1 MPDKKIHIPF
11 GKYFHSFV
19 SDGEKE
25 RIKIDYFFNP
35 EDGRVSAT
43 VIFGPLAQGPP
54 NHAHGGATA
63 SVLDESMGAVAW
75 LNGFPVMTVR
85 MTIDFLKAVKL
96 NSELN
101 VAAWIDRVDENKV
114 WLKSKITDENGT
126 VFVKAK
132 GLFLKL
138 PKEKFQKMGA
148 IPDQFFE
155 MNRFSFKHKL

>member
-1 MPDKKIHIPF
+1 MQNEKIHIPF
-11 GKYFHSFV
+11 GKYFRSFV
-19 SDGEKE
+19 SDGEEE
-25 RIKIDYFFNP
+25 RIKIDYFFIP
-35 EDGRVSAT
+35 EDGRISAA

-85 MTIDFLKAVKL
+85 ITIDFLKAVKL
-96 NSELN
+96 NTEMN
-101 VAAWIDRVDENKV
+101 VTAWIDRTEENKV
-114 WLKSKITDENGT
+114 WLKSKITDQKGT

-138 PKEKFQKMGA
+138 PKEKFQQMGS
-148 IPDQFFE
+148 IPDEFFE
-155 MNRFSFKHKL
+155 INKLSLQKKT